1 MKRMIAAHFG
11 WRSDENDGQL
21 SGGFDNSL

>member
-1 MKRMIAAHFG
+1 MIAAHFG